1 MTDEVETNSFS
12 SSHNKIIFFD
22 GVCNLCQASVQ
33 FILTRDK
40 KAVFS
45 FSSLQSNY
53 AIQLLKEK
61 NMDTTSL
68 KTFILVD
75 DDSIYTRSTAALKV
89 VKQLGGLW
97 PLLYGFIIVPPFIR
111 DAVYNWIASNRY
123 RWFGKQETCWL
134 PREEW
139 KNRFLS

>member
-1 MTDEVETNSFS
+1 MKGEVETNSFPS
-12 SSHNKIIFFD
+12 RYTKIIFFD

-33 FILTRDK
+33 FILARDE
-40 KAVFS
+40 KAVFI

-53 AIQLLKEK
+53 AKQFLEEK

-68 KTFILVD
+68 KTFILVED
-75 DDSIYTRSTAALKV
+75 NSIYTRSTAALKA
-89 VKQLGGLW
+89 VKQLSGLW
-97 PLLYGFIIVPPFIR
+97 PLLYGFIILPPFIR
-111 DAVYNWIASNRY
+111 DAVYNWVASNRY
-123 RWFGKQETCWL
+123 NWFGKQETCWL